1 VWAFEKH
8 ILLCTLKVQWEIKM
22 AGEIKSAM
30 DKWKQSRQKLV
41 DSITS
46 EVEKQIALM
55 PTIEADAKAALA
67 LPAAELN
74 KTRAEINAIHEEFSA
89 LTNGSPAGP
98 LPDTLSGGAPSPP
111 IQQPVTLIK
120 LGGTPDAVKNV
131 VNELQ

>member
-22 AGEIKSAM
+22 AGEVSSMM
-30 DKWKQSRQKLV
+30 DKWRKARQKLV
-41 DSITS
+41 DNIAA
-46 EVEKQIALM
+46 EVDKQIALM

-74 KTRAEINAIHEEFSA
+74 KTRDEISAIHEEFKGV
-89 LTNGSPAGP
+89 TNGSPIRP

-111 IQQPVTLIK
+111 VQVPQRLSSP
-120 LGGTPDAVKNV
+120 TPDAVKNV

>member
-1 VWAFEKH
+1 MWAFEKH

-22 AGEIKSAM
+22 AGEVSSMM
-30 DKWKQSRQKLV
+30 DKWRKARQKLV
-41 DSITS
+41 DNIAA
-46 EVEKQIALM
+46 EVDKQIALM

-74 KTRAEINAIHEEFSA
+74 KTRDEINAIHDEFAS
-89 LTNGSPAGP
+89 LTNGGPIRP

-111 IQQPVTLIK
+111 VQVPQRPSSP
-120 LGGTPDAVKNV
+120 TPDAVKNV